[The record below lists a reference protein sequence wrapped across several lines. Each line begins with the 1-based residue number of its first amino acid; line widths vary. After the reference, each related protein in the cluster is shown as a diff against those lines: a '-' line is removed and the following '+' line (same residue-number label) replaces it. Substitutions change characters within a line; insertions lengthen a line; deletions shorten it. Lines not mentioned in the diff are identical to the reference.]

1 MGGHTAQT
9 PSPPLQNAAFC
20 VSLIHK
26 GNTMNITIF
35 GASGRTGRLLVQA
48 ALDAGHSVTAFV
60 RDPAKLP
67 VQHMELKVVQGD
79 TADAA
84 AVARAVAGADAV
96 ISGLGPV
103 KGSPKDLLV
112 TAQRHITTAMQTAG
126 VRRYVLLTGA
136 GVRDPQDQPKLIDK
150 VFGFLLRLTAA
161 DVLKDSEDGV
171 RLVQATALDWI
182 VVRGPRLTDGPKTGR
197 YRVGYVGQN
206 SGTQIS
212 RADLADF
219 MLEQAV
225 NESDWIRKMPMISW

>member
-1 MGGHTAQT
+1 MH
-9 PSPPLQNAAFC
+9 
-20 VSLIHK
+20 
-26 GNTMNITIF
+26 ITIF
-35 GASGRTGRLLVQA
+35 GASGRTGKLLVQA

-60 RDPAKLP
+60 RDPAKLTI
-67 VQHMELKVVQGD
+67 QHPALRLVQGD
-79 TADAA
+79 TSDSA
-84 AVARAVAGADAV
+84 AVASAVTGAEAI

-112 TAQRHITTAMQTAG
+112 TAQRHITKAMQAAG
-126 VRRYVLLTGA
+126 VKRYVLLTGA

-150 VFGFLLRLTAA
+150 VFGFLLKLTAA
-161 DVLKDSEDGV
+161 DVLKDSEDSV
-171 RLVQATALDWI
+171 RLVEATALDWI
-182 VVRGPRLTDGPKTGR
+182 VVRGPRLTEGPKTGR

-225 NESDWIRKMPMISW
+225 GPSQWIRKMPMISW

>member
-1 MGGHTAQT
+1 
-9 PSPPLQNAAFC
+9 
-20 VSLIHK
+20 
-26 GNTMNITIF
+26 MNITIF

-48 ALDAGHSVTAFV
+48 ALNAGHSVTAFV

-112 TAQRHITTAMQTAG
+112 TAQQHIVAAMQAAG
-126 VRRYVLLTGA
+126 VKRYVLLTGA

>member
-1 MGGHTAQT
+1 
-9 PSPPLQNAAFC
+9 
-20 VSLIHK
+20 
-26 GNTMNITIF
+26 
-35 GASGRTGRLLVQA
+35 
-48 ALDAGHSVTAFV
+48 
-60 RDPAKLP
+60 
-67 VQHMELKVVQGD
+67 
-79 TADAA
+79 
-84 AVARAVAGADAV
+84 
-96 ISGLGPV
+96 
-103 KGSPKDLLV
+103 
-112 TAQRHITTAMQTAG
+112 
-126 VRRYVLLTGA
+126 
-136 GVRDPQDQPKLIDK
+136 LIDK

>member
-1 MGGHTAQT
+1 MH
-9 PSPPLQNAAFC
+9 
-20 VSLIHK
+20 
-26 GNTMNITIF
+26 ITIF
-35 GASGRTGRLLVQA
+35 GASGRTGKLLVQA

-60 RDPAKLP
+60 RDPAKLTI
-67 VQHMELKVVQGD
+67 QHPALRLVQGD
-79 TADAA
+79 TSDSA
-84 AVARAVAGADAV
+84 AVARAVTGAETV

-112 TAQRHITTAMQTAG
+112 TAQRHIVAAMQAAG
-126 VRRYVLLTGA
+126 VKRYVLLTGA

-150 VFGFLLRLTAA
+150 VFGFLLKLTAA

-171 RLVQATALDWI
+171 RLVQNSPLEWI

>member
-1 MGGHTAQT
+1 
-9 PSPPLQNAAFC
+9 
-20 VSLIHK
+20 
-26 GNTMNITIF
+26 MNITIF
-35 GASGRTGRLLVQA
+35 GASGRTGKLLVQA
-48 ALDAGHSVTAFV
+48 ALDAGHNVTAFV
-60 RDPAKLP
+60 RDPAKLSI
-67 VQHMELKVVQGD
+67 QHPALRLVQGD
-79 TADAA
+79 TSDST
-84 AVARAVAGADAV
+84 AVARAIVGAEAV

-112 TAQRHITTAMQTAG
+112 TAQRNITKAMQAAG

-150 VFGFLLRLTAA
+150 VFGFLLKLTAA

-171 RLVQATALDWI
+171 RLVQATGLDWI
-182 VVRGPRLTDGPKTGR
+182 VVRGPRLTDAPKKGH

-225 NESDWIRKMPMISW
+225 NESEWIRKMPMISW